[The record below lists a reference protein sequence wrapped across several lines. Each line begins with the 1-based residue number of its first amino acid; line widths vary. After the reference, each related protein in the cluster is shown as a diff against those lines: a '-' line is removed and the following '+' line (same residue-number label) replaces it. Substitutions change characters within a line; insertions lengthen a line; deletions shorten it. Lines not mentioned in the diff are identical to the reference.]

1 MDDSKRQDLEKLR
14 EQIDPDILARVA
26 TAMGKDAS
34 AASALSGNSAAA
46 PRRSSARLS
55 NLKARSHSSTRIEP
69 AQGEPEEA
77 IYPASFIVYDP
88 SFFRAKQ
95 LGAFIQKMGF
105 PNVVITSNPE
115 QFMRSVIQHLNDSA
129 VEKTSLAVYEDIYP
143 GMKKLLASE
152 GLQQVRQVLP
162 AFDEMATFVMFEA
175 DKTPDTIDGLDPKYS
190 LSMRLTPEFIGK
202 RIRRLLDLDD

>member
-14 EQIDPDILARVA
+14 EQIDPEVLARVA
-26 TAMGKDAS
+26 SAMGEDPS
-34 AASALSGNSAAA
+34 AASALSGNTAAS

-55 NLKARSHSSTRIEP
+55 NLKARMQAKEKIEP
-69 AQGEPEEA
+69 AKGEPEEP

-105 PNVVITSNPE
+105 PNVVITSEPE
-115 QFMRSVIQHLNDSA
+115 QFMRSVILHLNDSA
-129 VEKTSLAVYEDIYP
+129 VEKTNLAVYEDIYP
-143 GMKKLLASE
+143 GMKALLESD
-152 GLQQVRQVLP
+152 GLQHVRQILP
-162 AFDEMATFVMFEA
+162 AFDEMATFVMFETE
-175 DKTPDTIDGLDPKYS
+175 KTPEAIEGLDPKYS
-190 LSMRLTPEFIGK
+190 LSVRLTPEFLGK